1 MDEKNVKKVAEDK
14 KISALKEVGERFHI
28 SRTVNHLQDMME
40 QVTKD
45 KVDVFTVNAAC
56 NCVQNLNNTIRTAVM
71 AARFLANV
79 KGKDDD
85 EEV

>member
-1 MDEKNVKKVAEDK
+1 
-14 KISALKEVGERFHI
+14 
-28 SRTVNHLQDMME
+28 MME